1 MNTCLHMHV
10 GLVIDT
16 NLMIQNDLASQD
28 CDSIRFDSI
37 IYLIILAIWG
47 TVGYMANFLKQ

>member
-1 MNTCLHMHV
+1 MHV

-16 NLMIQNDLASQD
+16 NLMIQNDLASQA